1 LSNDFRGYELSGSLF
16 DGGNPMQEDGLVP
29 CVEGELRAAT
39 SGMRHPPRTVRNRW
53 LAPFLGGIA
62 IGLCASLVAA
72 PAGSSVILNTPGAF
86 IELLTLVPGE
96 GTGQHSIVT
105 GEIGI
110 VVEGDVLLSSP
121 NGREA
126 LQAGKAFWLPGLTP
140 HDIRNEGDHPA
151 RLYVIAM
158 KRCD

>member
-1 LSNDFRGYELSGSLF
+1 
-16 DGGNPMQEDGLVP
+16 MQRDDHAP
-29 CVEGELRAAT
+29 SVEGELRVAA
-39 SGMRHPPRTVRNRW
+39 SGMRSVPRALHGRW
-53 LAPFLGGIA
+53 LAPFLGGITV
-62 IGLCASLVAA
+62 GLCASLVAA
-72 PAGSSVILNTPGAF
+72 PAASGPILNTPGAF
-86 IELLTLVPGE
+86 IELLALVPGE

-121 NGREA
+121 SGRET

-140 HDIRNEGDHPA
+140 HDIRNEGDRPA
-151 RLYVIAM
+151 KLYVIAT